1 MAHIQ
6 RFNEEFDD
14 YIETVTRYINSHKEY
29 KNMDV
34 DDVIEEL
41 KKEKLLKNYIQNNSD
56 KVREYL
62 QKRKDSITNS
72 GNSDTITWDDLLED
86 MKRDIGEYTDIKTRD
101 FRFIS
106 KWLENKIVGKN
117 IVK

>member
-41 KKEKLLKNYIQNNSD
+41 KKEKLLKNYIPMN
-56 KVREYL
+56 
-62 QKRKDSITNS
+62 
-72 GNSDTITWDDLLED
+72 
-86 MKRDIGEYTDIKTRD
+86 
-101 FRFIS
+101 
-106 KWLENKIVGKN
+106 
-117 IVK
+117 

>member
-1 MAHIQ
+1 
-6 RFNEEFDD
+6 
-14 YIETVTRYINSHKEY
+14 
-29 KNMDV
+29 
-34 DDVIEEL
+34 
-41 KKEKLLKNYIQNNSD
+41 
-56 KVREYL
+56 
-62 QKRKDSITNS
+62 
-72 GNSDTITWDDLLED
+72 